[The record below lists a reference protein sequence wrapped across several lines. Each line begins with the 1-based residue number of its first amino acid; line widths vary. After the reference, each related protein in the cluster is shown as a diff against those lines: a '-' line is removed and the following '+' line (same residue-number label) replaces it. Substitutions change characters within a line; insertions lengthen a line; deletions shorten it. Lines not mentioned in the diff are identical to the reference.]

1 MKNHIHYSVLWRE
14 TILFTQQMVFRNA
27 PYVSTNV
34 DWKVSRC
41 TLEGFILLLF
51 VSFQQIFCKNG
62 SLLLKHQTSPMNSEF

>member
-1 MKNHIHYSVLWRE
+1 MDV
-14 TILFTQQMVFRNA
+14 RNA
-27 PYVSTNV
+27 PYVSTDI

-62 SLLLKHQTSPMNSEF
+62 SLLVKHQNSPMKNEF